1 MPRLRAL
8 LLVAV
13 SALALPATTGCG
25 SDGDAAAE
33 AVPRWV
39 QPERY
44 SFTLVSEGGERRGI
58 GTFRI
63 TVADGKVV
71 EAVGLDESARLAVAG
86 GTRDL
91 WTLED
96 LLAELRQARADEAD
110 VADAVFAPDGHP
122 TEIHIDGETNS
133 VDDEADYRI
142 TEYRVH
148 P

>member
-8 LLVAV
+8 ILVAV

-25 SDGDAAAE
+25 SDGHAAAK

-39 QPERY
+39 EPERY
-44 SFTLVSEGGERRGI
+44 SFTLLSEGGERRGT
-58 GTFRI
+58 GKFRI

-71 EAVGLDESARLAVAG
+71 EAVGLDESARLVVAG

-91 WTLED
+91 WTLKD
-96 LLAELRQARADEAD
+96 LLTQLRQARADRAD

-122 TEIHIDGETNS
+122 TEIHLDWDTNS

-148 P
+148 T